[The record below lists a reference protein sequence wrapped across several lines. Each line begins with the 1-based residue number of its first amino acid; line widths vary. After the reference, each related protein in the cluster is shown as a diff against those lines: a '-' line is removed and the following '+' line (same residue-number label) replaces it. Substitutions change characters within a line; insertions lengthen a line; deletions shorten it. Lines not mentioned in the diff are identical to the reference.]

1 MEPTTL
7 LSIMLGLLLGGAA
20 GYLIRQN
27 LAKTRATSAERRAQE
42 LLNGAKTKEK
52 ELLLAAKDKALET
65 IEAAKREEAKTRKD
79 LDEQR
84 QRIEKRESL
93 FDQKLLDLEKRGG
106 ELTREKEKLEKSRE
120 EIAEIKK
127 QQLAKLERVA
137 QLSQEEAKQHLLTY
151 TESQVKEDIINRVH
165 TLEKAS
171 VEEYETKARA
181 LVAGAIER
189 YASSQVAE
197 LTTTAV
203 SLPSEDMKGRIIG
216 REGRNI
222 KAIELQTGTEI
233 IVDET
238 PLSITISGFSLV
250 RRHVAKRALER
261 LIADGR
267 IQPARIEEA
276 VEEAKKEIA
285 TEMKKA
291 GEEALYQVGITGIDP
306 KLVQILGRL
315 KFRTSYG
322 QNVLLHSI
330 EVAQISGML
339 AQEIGANVAAC
350 KKGGLFHDI
359 GKAVDHDIP
368 GTHLE
373 IGHQILKKFGF
384 PEEIASHTISHHE
397 DHPKT
402 IEGVL
407 TKVADAISAARPGAR
422 RDSFEQ
428 YVKRL
433 EELEAI
439 ANSFEGVEKCYA
451 IQAGREIRLFVT
463 PSKVDDYGALKL
475 AQECARKIS
484 AELQFPGEVK
494 VTVIR
499 DSRFVEYAR

>member
-1 MEPTTL
+1 MDSTTIIASVVAIL
-7 LSIMLGLLLGGAA
+7 IGGAV

-27 LAKTRATSAERRAQE
+27 ISKTRSTSAERRAE
-42 LLNGAKTKEK
+42 RLLEDAKTKEK
-52 ELLLAAKDKALET
+52 ELILAAKDKA
-65 IEAAKREEAKTRKD
+65 IEIVDAAKREESHARKE

-84 QRIEKRESL
+84 QRVEKRESL
-93 FDQKLLDLEKRGG
+93 FDQRLLDLEKRG
-106 ELTREKEKLEKSRE
+106 EEIAREKEKTEKSRE
-120 EIAEIKK
+120 EIGEIKK

-137 QLSQEEAKQHLLTY
+137 ALTQEEAKQHILAY
-151 TESQVKEDIINRVH
+151 TENQVKDDVMNRIH
-165 TLEKAS
+165 TIEQS
-171 VEEYETKARA
+171 GIEEYETKARS

-189 YASSQVAE
+189 YAGSQVSE
-197 LTTTAV
+197 LTTTTV
-203 SLPSEDMKGRIIG
+203 TLPSEDMKGRIIG

-222 KAIELQTGTEI
+222 KAIEAQTGTEI

-238 PLSITISGFSLV
+238 PLAITISGFSLV

-267 IQPARIEEA
+267 IQPAKIEDA

-291 GEEALYQVGITGIDP
+291 GEDALYQMGITGIDP

-322 QNVLLHSI
+322 QNVLLHSM
-330 EVAQISGML
+330 EVAQIAGML
-339 AQEIGANVAAC
+339 AQEIGANVAVA

-373 IGHQILKKFGF
+373 IGYQILKKFGF
-384 PEEIASHTISHHE
+384 PEEIAYHCISHHE
-397 DHPKT
+397 DHPKSV
-402 IEGVL
+402 EGIL
-407 TKVADAISAARPGAR
+407 TKVADAISASRPGAR
-422 RDSFEQ
+422 KDSFEQ

-439 ANSFEGVEKCYA
+439 ANSFEGVEKTYA

-463 PSKVDDYGALKL
+463 PSKIDDYAALKL
-475 AQECARKIS
+475 AQDCARKIS
-484 AELQFPGEVK
+484 QELQFPGEVK

-499 DSRFVEYAR
+499 ENRFTEYAR